1 MSYSFESPN
10 VETKEAV
17 ELAYSRRSKP
27 FDLQAVDQ
35 EYLELAKIAY
45 VSYYNSRESVKQ
57 ITKREKLQDEAQTKL
72 HNLLQDILED
82 AIYDFN
88 RLDEILNITI
98 KEIKHHRFFTI
109 HRFIEGMYEQNYG
122 YRATFRDKDVKQTI
136 ELQTNLALITQQMD
150 IVYKIFVRE
159 YLRETIQNLTNRL
172 TFLRRIEQVNAYDNR
187 FNFLYKIFKDIH
199 SDEFNKISIPSY
211 RHFLAFEPKMRDM
224 VDIVFSVPSYQT
236 MFFSFDQP
244 EVFTRQDLPVNRLPE
259 EFEQDR
265 ATFAFARDIE
275 PTILQYLIQPK
286 TEEDLQWEQE
296 RQDQWNEQIRMIG
309 IIETQV
315 IQQHSLTEYAARRDW
330 NRDIQ
335 RRSPF

>member
-1 MSYSFESPN
+1 
-10 VETKEAV
+10 
-17 ELAYSRRSKP
+17 
-27 FDLQAVDQ
+27 
-35 EYLELAKIAY
+35 
-45 VSYYNSRESVKQ
+45 
-57 ITKREKLQDEAQTKL
+57 
-72 HNLLQDILED
+72 
-82 AIYDFN
+82 
-88 RLDEILNITI
+88 
-98 KEIKHHRFFTI
+98 
-109 HRFIEGMYEQNYG
+109 
-122 YRATFRDKDVKQTI
+122 
-136 ELQTNLALITQQMD
+136 
-150 IVYKIFVRE
+150 
-159 YLRETIQNLTNRL
+159 
-172 TFLRRIEQVNAYDNR
+172 
-187 FNFLYKIFKDIH
+187 
-199 SDEFNKISIPSY
+199 
-211 RHFLAFEPKMRDM
+211 M

-265 ATFAFARDIE
+265 ATFAFARDNE
-275 PTILQYLIQPK
+275 PAILQYLIQPK

>member
-35 EYLELAKIAY
+35 EYLELEKIAY
-45 VSYYNSRESVKQ
+45 VYHYDSRESVKQ
-57 ITKREKLQDEAQTKL
+57 RTKREKLQDEAQTRI

-88 RLDEILNITI
+88 RFDEILNITI
-98 KEIKHHRFFTI
+98 KELRHHRFFTI
-109 HRFIEGMYEQNYG
+109 RHFIEGMYGQNYG
-122 YRATFRDKDVKQTI
+122 YLARFGDKDLEQTI

-172 TFLRRIEQVNAYDNR
+172 TFLRKIEQDAWNNR
-187 FNFLYKIFKDIH
+187 FNNFLYKIFEDIH
-199 SDEFNKISIPSY
+199 SVNYIHSY
-211 RHFLAFEPKMRDM
+211 SHFLAFEPKMRDM
-224 VDIVFSVPSYQT
+224 VDKVFSVPSYQT
-236 MFFSFDQP
+236 MFFRSSFEQP

-265 ATFAFARDIE
+265 AAFAFARDIE
-275 PTILQYLIQPK
+275 PVILQYLIQPK
-286 TEEDLQWEQE
+286 TTEDLQWEQE
-296 RQDQWNEQIRMIG
+296 RQDQWNEQIHMIS

-315 IQQHSLTEYAARRDW
+315 NQQHSLTEYAARRDW
-330 NRDIQ
+330 NRDVQ
-335 RRSPF
+335 RRSSF